1 MSSRNYNIISG
12 SSEGTDSHPDHINEF
27 IIERNVC
34 YQDSITESLSQELL
48 NRSTDSQSQQFYK
61 KDSKSL
67 EKSTDSEQKNSSSK
81 DIQSNILDSKAF
93 AKDLVAS
100 GLSADST
107 NPNMTNSNFTSNS
120 NMTGSVDHISTGY
133 PMSSSGDILSSSI
146 DLDMKFDHFG
156 ESTINLDTNADNMD
170 TSKDEKI
177 TRKELKRMEEV
188 TYDSKDVPDDAK
200 VQIIDSNE
208 DKHDDFEYQH
218 MSDLFLLLES
228 HNDPQIRGLVRV
240 CIGNYLVA
248 ALDLAHGDYNRW
260 RNYSLL
266 PKEVSVHFSIEK
278 LMEIVLKVRA
288 SFKS

>member
-1 MSSRNYNIISG
+1 MSSIVVLG
-12 SSEGTDSHPDHINEF
+12 SSEGTDTNPDHINEF

-48 NRSTDSQSQQFYK
+48 NRSTDSPSQQIFK

-67 EKSTDSEQKNSSSK
+67 EKSTESELKNSSSK
-81 DIQSNILDSKAF
+81 DVQSNILDSKAF

-120 NMTGSVDHISTGY
+120 NMTGSIDHISTCY

-156 ESTINLDTNADNMD
+156 ESTTNLDTNTDNMD
-170 TSKDEKI
+170 TSKDEK
-177 TRKELKRMEEV
+177 TVKKVLKRMEEV
-188 TYDSKDVPDDAK
+188 EDSKDSKDVPNANVETVESGDK
-200 VQIIDSNE
+200 NE
-208 DKHDDFEYQH
+208 NFEYQH
-218 MSDLFLLLES
+218 MSDLFVLLES
-228 HNDPQIRGLVRV
+228 HNDPQIRGLGRV

-266 PKEVSVHFSIEK
+266 PKEVSVNFSIEK
-278 LMEIVLKVRA
+278 LMEIVLKVRTR
-288 SFKS
+288 FFRQT

>member
-1 MSSRNYNIISG
+1 
-12 SSEGTDSHPDHINEF
+12 
-27 IIERNVC
+27 
-34 YQDSITESLSQELL
+34 
-48 NRSTDSQSQQFYK
+48 
-61 KDSKSL
+61 
-67 EKSTDSEQKNSSSK
+67 
-81 DIQSNILDSKAF
+81 
-93 AKDLVAS
+93 
-100 GLSADST
+100 
-107 NPNMTNSNFTSNS
+107 MTNSNFTSNS
-120 NMTGSVDHISTGY
+120 NMTGSIDHNSTGY

-170 TSKDEKI
+170 SSKDEKI

-188 TYDSKDVPDDAK
+188 VYDSKDVPDDTK
-200 VQIIDSNE
+200 VQRVECNE
-208 DKHDDFEYQH
+208 DKNDDFEYQH
-218 MSDLFLLLES
+218 MSDLFVLLEG

-278 LMEIVLKVRA
+278 LMEIVLKVRVLLLLL
-288 SFKS
+288 SFFLGWFSH